1 MAFVWTHK
9 NSRSA
14 GLDPAARK
22 KPGGLS
28 ELSILLAERCQ
39 VTGPKCL
46 PLRGYAKVV
55 EKERVDVRRLFQLL
69 GSAAGAVAGFCID
82 ADDDRIVAG
91 LGGLQRRGV
100 FERMSRHDAIVMV
113 GGGDQDGWIP
123 GSSLHVVNG

>member
-1 MAFVWTHK
+1 M
-9 NSRSA
+9 
-14 GLDPAARK
+14 DPQKLQVGWFGSGRPEKARRTLRVEFP
-22 KPGGLS
+22 PGRKMPS
-28 ELSILLAERCQ
+28 HRAEM
-39 VTGPKCL
+39 L